1 LENFSL
7 RGVEV
12 RENVKLA
19 TFSVVI
25 MMIFSLQHTS
35 VYATWTNTGGGDH
48 GGQDWIITTN
58 TTIAGNHYN
67 IRLFKIASGVM
78 VTVQPY
84 DGTNYGFVEI
94 HAENIEILGS
104 LIADNAGYRSGE
116 GTGAGGS
123 VSGSATGGT
132 GGSAYGDTDT
142 QRVEMGS
149 GGGSSTRYSGG
160 IWVGGGGGGGY
171 GGTGGAGANA
181 LSGSGAER
189 GATAGGG
196 RGGGRILLFAN
207 SLIVSGILSADGQ
220 PGADGPYLTGGGGGG
235 SGGGILVCAGE
246 VTILGSIR
254 ARGGKGGRAYHLL
267 SEGGPCGSGGGGG
280 GGRVKIFANLLDCRG
295 SIDVSGGAGGGEGDS
310 ECVGAPGSQGIKYIT
325 GAPFLLHP
333 ENDATFSTSKIT
345 FQWSDAQAANY
356 RLLISSDP
364 CFTDVKENR
373 LLPGTQLSENI
384 TLGEGQ
390 YYWKVLAIR
399 SGENSSKVFT
409 FRILFPPEILSVT
422 CDNALVDRKVDTGR
436 GVGAT
441 RIEVTVRDNG
451 GRAAL
456 TPENVRLWIRDAS
469 GLLRVENAPATSF
482 SDVDENIRRF
492 SFVFDPPDDLPDS
505 SLGPFDVKVVVF
517 DNYGLSDNEDFAGM
531 GYHLFTV
538 NDLRVSF
545 SLFDNTPTY
554 RIQLS
559 GNAFRVYDNAS
570 TTLDNAVVVDNN
582 EGEIQATFT
591 ENSFF
596 VTYGLVLP
604 VRLHR
609 GDLGQIYIVARD
621 DTLDGGSQILTYQ
634 VEGDNLK
641 ILNPIPTRY
650 VDRTEVVFEAKWAL
664 DGTNVGYGTVCLPEN
679 SQISCQ
685 VLNGSGK
692 LVIPHSARVKSG
704 NKTLTCPDDADRP
717 LWLAESSSFFFN
729 VPPTAVS
736 LNADGKTLPA
746 RVSATPI
753 FSWVFED
760 NNPNDTQISFRIQVG
775 SNPDDNDL
783 WDYTGAGSVTSVV
796 YGGKQL
802 SRGQTYYVKIL
813 VQDSRGE
820 WQNDLD
826 SNNITR
832 GSFTVNNL
840 PTTSNLLING
850 QINPTLQSSS
860 PLFSWAYSDPDG
872 DDQTHYQIQVGTSL
886 GSWDVWDSGQV
897 FSKATCAG
905 YGGPSLSAG
914 RTYYVRVRT
923 KDGCEWSDWA
933 TGTFTIAPVQAS
945 TSEAS
950 TSEEK
955 HESKENLDNVAPR
968 IVLIQAGPEGEVLYL
983 VFECV
988 DESEISS
995 LQVWIDNR
1003 NVKVQWDGRRAEVKE
1018 ENLEEGLHTVLIRA
1032 ADVYGN
1038 ENLLLLNYK
1047 IGRLSSLPTT
1057 QLPPLVS
1064 SINMSGRLLSVQ
1076 LVNRENRPLAIQAY
1090 LYVDGRLFRILPIE
1104 LRPLEQTT
1112 IEVEIENLEPGEHE
1126 VVIYD
1131 AQGYLLGSRSIS
1143 IPATVPPIAS
1153 TKSTNSYLW
1162 LAFLPGLGLGTG
1174 LVWKAFRTRR
1184 KIQPVQIK
1192 VEEIPE
1198 VIRSLAPL
1206 LREERNDKSSRSRR

>member
-1 LENFSL
+1 
-7 RGVEV
+7 V

-19 TFSVVI
+19 TFLLVI
-25 MMIFSLQHTS
+25 IMALSLRYAS

-48 GGQDWIITTN
+48 EGEDWIITTN

-67 IRLFKIASGVM
+67 IRLFKIASGVT

-94 HAENIEILGS
+94 HAENIVIEGILS
-104 LIADNAGYRSGE
+104 ANEAGYRSAE
-116 GTGAGGS
+116 GPGAGG
-123 VSGSATGGT
+123 TGFTSPGP
-132 GGSAYGDTDT
+132 GGSAYGDASSPT
-142 QRVEMGS
+142 VEMGS
-149 GGGSSTRYSGG
+149 GGGNGYNGDAYSANRS
-160 IWVGGGGGGGY
+160 GGGGGGY
-171 GGTGGAGANA
+171 GNQGGRGGYGAGYISPGTG
-181 LSGSGAER
+181 ETR
-189 GATAGGG
+189 YGG
-196 RGGGRILLFAN
+196 RGGGKISLYANNIL
-207 SLIVSGILSADGQ
+207 VSGKVSADGGTGQ
-220 PGADGPYLTGGGGGG
+220 DSSYAGAGGGG
-235 SGGGILVCAGE
+235 SGGGILISAENIIVSGI
-246 VTILGSIR
+246 VST
-254 ARGGKGGRAYHLL
+254 RGGNGGR
-267 SEGGPCGSGGGGG
+267 GGGLNAGPGGGGSGG
-280 GGRVKIFANLLDCRG
+280 RIKIFGTRLRLENL
-295 SIDVSGGAGGGEGDS
+295 DVSGGNGWSDGY
-310 ECVGAPGSQGIKYIT
+310 GSQNGGAGTIYLV
-325 GAPFLLHP
+325 GAPFLTSPSNGSLVS
-333 ENDATFSTSKIT
+333 STSVQ
-345 FQWSDAQAANY
+345 FSWSNALADNY
-356 RLLISSDP
+356 RLLVATDAFFSSI
-364 CFTDVKENR
+364 V
-373 LLPGTQLSENI
+373 ENI
-384 TLGEGQ
+384 TLPGTSTSCSLNLPEGDL
-390 YYWKVLAIR
+390 YWKVIAIR
-399 SGENSSKVFT
+399 TTGENSSDI
-409 FRILFPPEILSVT
+409 FRLRHYFPPEILSVT
-422 CDNALVDRKVDTGR
+422 CDNALVDRRVDTSW

-441 RIEVTVRDNG
+441 RIQVTVRDNG

-456 TPENVRLWIRDAS
+456 APENVRLWVRDAS
-469 GLLRVENAPATSF
+469 GSLQVDNAPATFF
-482 SDVDENIRRF
+482 SDVDENTRRF

-517 DNYGLSDNEDFAGM
+517 DNYGLSASQDFTGM

-538 NDLRVSF
+538 NDLKVNF
-545 SLFDNTPTY
+545 GLADNTPIY
-554 RIQLS
+554 KIELS
-559 GNAFRVYDNAS
+559 GNALRAYDNTS
-570 TTLDNAVVVDNN
+570 TTLDNVVIIDNN
-582 EGEIQATFT
+582 EGEIQAVFAD
-591 ENSFF
+591 NSFSRS
-596 VTYGLVLP
+596 YGLVSP

-609 GDLGQIYIVARD
+609 GDLGQIYVVARD
-621 DTLDGGSQILTYQ
+621 DTLDGVSPILTYQ
-634 VEGDNLK
+634 VEGDNLR
-641 ILNPIPTRY
+641 ILNLVPTRY
-650 VDRTEVVFEAKWAL
+650 TDRTEVMFEAKWAS
-664 DGTNVGYGTVCLPEN
+664 DGTNVGYGIVCLPEN

-692 LVIPHSARVKSG
+692 LVIPHSARVNSG
-704 NKTLTCPDDADRP
+704 NKKLTCPDDADRP
-717 LWLAESSSFFFN
+717 LWLVESSSFFFN

-746 RVSATPI
+746 RVSATPT
-753 FSWVFED
+753 FRWVFED
-760 NNPNDTQISFRIQVG
+760 NNPNDTQLSFRIQVG
-775 SNPDDNDL
+775 SKPDDNDL
-783 WDYTGAGSVTSVV
+783 WDHTGAGSVTSVV

-840 PTTSNLLING
+840 PTTSNLLIDG

-860 PLFSWAYSDPDG
+860 PLFSWIYSDPDG
-872 DDQTHYQIQVGTSL
+872 DNQTHYQIQVGTSL
-886 GSWDVWDSGQV
+886 GSWDVWDSGEV
-897 FSKATCAG
+897 FSKATSAS
-905 YGGPSLSAG
+905 YSGPLLSAG

-923 KDGCEWSDWA
+923 KDGCEWSDWV
-933 TGTFTIAPVQAS
+933 TGTFTIASVRAS
-945 TSEAS
+945 ASEAP

-988 DESEISS
+988 DESEISIP
-995 LQVWIDNR
+995 QVWIDNR

-1047 IGRLSSLPTT
+1047 IRRFSPSPAT

-1076 LVNRENRPLAIQAY
+1076 LVNRENRPLVLQAY
-1090 LYVDGRLFRILPIE
+1090 LYVDRRLFRILPIE

-1153 TKSTNSYLW
+1153 TKSSNSYLW

-1174 LVWKAFRTRR
+1174 LAWRAFRTRR
-1184 KIQPVQIK
+1184 KTQPVQIK

-1206 LREERNDKSSRSRR
+1206 LREERNDKSSRSCR